1 MVFFF
6 FFCYN
11 SKDFLLD
18 RDGKHKDAFSSARRL
33 LENPSHPSEIREA
46 AALLSKSV

>member
-1 MVFFF
+1 MGFFF
-6 FFCYN
+6 FFCYD

-18 RDGKHKDAFSSARRL
+18 CDGKHKEAFSSACRL

-46 AALLSKSV
+46 AALISNSV